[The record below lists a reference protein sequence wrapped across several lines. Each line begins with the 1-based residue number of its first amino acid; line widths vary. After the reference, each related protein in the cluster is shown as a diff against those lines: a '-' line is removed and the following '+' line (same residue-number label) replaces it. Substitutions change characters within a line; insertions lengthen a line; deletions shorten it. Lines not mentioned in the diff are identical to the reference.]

1 MLAKRIGI
9 DLGASSVL
17 IYVRGQGVVVNE
29 RSPEA
34 GDRAELTEGTLRKLI
49 SRVQGRQLRLFKPE
63 VMIGVPST
71 VSGDERRAATEAAI
85 SAGARQAW
93 LIDEPLAAAIGA
105 NLPIGERRAHAVC
118 DIGGHTTE
126 IAVIALSGVVAV
138 QAIAVGGRAID
149 EAIRA
154 HVQRRHGIV
163 VDVRIAEEIKIA
175 IGSALPLR
183 EPLSFE
189 IRGIEI
195 TSGELVDPIRGPIKR
210 MAAAVRGVLKQA
222 PRRLEADVR
231 ERGILLTG
239 GGALLRGI
247 DGYLARELRLP
258 VRIAEDPQ
266 TCVVRGTGLALEQ
279 FEVLKRN
286 QLYLR

>member
-29 RSPEA
+29 PSADGEA
-34 GDRAELTEGTLRKLI
+34 RAELTEGTLRKLI

-71 VSGDERRAATEAAI
+71 VSSDERLAATEAAI

-118 DIGGHTTE
+118 DVGGHTTE
-126 IAVIALSGVVAV
+126 IAVIALSGLVVA
-138 QAIAVGGRAID
+138 QSIAVGGKSIDDAIL
-149 EAIRA
+149 A
-154 HVQRRHGIV
+154 HLQRRHGILI
-163 VDVRIAEEIKIA
+163 DSRTAEEIKIA
-175 IGSALPLR
+175 VGSALPLR
-183 EPLSFE
+183 ESLSFKVADVE
-189 IRGIEI
+189 IS
-195 TSGELVDPIRGPIKR
+195 SGELVEPIQEPLKQIV
-210 MAAAVRGVLKQA
+210 AAIRRVLKQA
-222 PRRLEADVR
+222 PRRRAAEVK

-247 DGYLARELRLP
+247 DRYLARELRVP
-258 VRIAEDPQ
+258 VRVAEDPQ
-266 TCVVRGTGLALEQ
+266 TCVVRGTGQALDQ

>member
-9 DLGASSVL
+9 DLGSSSVL

-29 RSPEA
+29 PSVEGEP
-34 GDRAELTEGTLRKLI
+34 RAELTEGTLRKLI

-71 VSGDERRAATEAAI
+71 VSSDERLAATEAAI

-126 IAVIALSGVVAV
+126 IAVIALSGLVVA
-138 QAIAVGGRAID
+138 QAIPVGGKSIDDAIL
-149 EAIRA
+149 A
-154 HVQRRHGIV
+154 HLQRRHRIL
-163 VDVRIAEEIKIA
+163 VDGRTAEEIKIA
-175 IGSALPLR
+175 VGSALPVR

-189 IRGIEI
+189 VSGVEI
-195 TSGELVDPIRGPIKR
+195 SSSELVEPIQEPLKQI
-210 MAAAVRGVLKQA
+210 AAGIRRVLKQT
-222 PRRLEADVR
+222 PRRRAADVK

-247 DGYLARELRLP
+247 DRYLARQLRVP
-258 VRIAEDPQ
+258 VRVAEDPQ
-266 TCVVRGTGLALEQ
+266 TCVVRGTGQALDQ